1 MIRIFVSCIIIL
13 FIGELAAQSFT
24 LKGRVT
30 DELTNKALAVVSVF
44 EKGSNN
50 LVESNFEG
58 YYEIKLP
65 ADKNI
70 KLVCSR
76 LGYGSLEV
84 NVPASPA
91 GSVRKINF
99 SLSPEEQ
106 DLNIVIKES
115 RIEDLGMVREDVV
128 ELKKIPSTSGN
139 FESVLPH
146 IALGASSG
154 TGGEL
159 SSQYN
164 VRGGNYD
171 ENLVYVNDFEIFRPQ
186 LIRSGQQEG
195 LSFPNIDL
203 IRDLSF
209 SSGGFQAKYGDKLS
223 SVLDISYKR
232 PEERASSFNLSL
244 LGASVHTEGSIQLG
258 KDSFKKFRYLLGL
271 RYKTSRYLL
280 GSLDV
285 KGEYVPNFFDLQTYL
300 TYDITEDLQIGY
312 LGNVNSSIYDFVP
325 VSSKRATGLVNQV
338 LELNTVFDGGETDR
352 FNNSMS
358 GLSLTY
364 LPDRASNPLFL
375 KLLASGFFNRESEN
389 FDIIGF
395 YRLSQIE
402 ANLGSENVGEEVAVL
417 GEGIQQLYARND
429 LLSTV
434 FTLQHKGGIE
444 FQNNSASS
452 EKSHFIQWGLKY
464 RQEDIEDDIHEWE
477 RIDSAG
483 YSLPYDET
491 QVLLSSVLKSEN
503 TFKSNRFEAYL
514 QNTYSALEK
523 DDYELKATIGLR
535 AAYWDLNDEFILSPR
550 AQLLYKPHGWDRDF
564 SFKLSGGVYYQAPFY
579 REMRRPDGT
588 VNTNLR
594 SQKSIHLVAGFSHD
608 FYWESI
614 SEKPF
619 KLLGEFYY
627 KKLSDLV
634 SYEIDNVRIRYSGEN
649 DSEGHVM
656 GMDFRLNGEF
666 VKGAE
671 SWINISYLRAR
682 ENLLDVQHK
691 RREIGDIDGV
701 DVSSVPRPTDQFLTL
716 STFFQDYLPSN
727 DNAKVHLNFSF
738 GTGLP
743 YGLKDNNDVFRNTY
757 RFKIYHRIDIG
768 FSYQLW
774 DASKKHRNSRS
785 PFIFSRNAW
794 LSLEVFNLMKVQNQ
808 ASVTWIKTIG
818 NQQYAIPNFLS
829 SRRINLRLRVD
840 I

>member
-1 MIRIFVSCIIIL
+1 MQRLIL
-13 FIGELAAQSFT
+13 SFLFCQIAFMLSAQSFT
-24 LKGRVT
+24 LKGKVT
-30 DELTNKALAVVSVF
+30 DEQSGEALSVVSLF
-44 EKGSNN
+44 EKSTNN
-50 LVESNFEG
+50 LVESDFGGN
-58 YYEIKLP
+58 YEIKLR
-65 ADKNI
+65 ANK
-70 KLVCSR
+70 KAVLVVSR
-76 LGYGSLEV
+76 LGYNSIEI
-84 NVPASPA
+84 NVPSSPA
-91 GSVRKINF
+91 GTTRRINV
-99 SLSPEEQ
+99 SLSSTSQ

-115 RIEDLGMVREDVV
+115 RIEDLGMVREDVT

-209 SSGGFQAKYGDKLS
+209 SSGGFEAKYGDKLS

-232 PEERASSFNLSL
+232 PEESASSFNMSL
-244 LGASVHTEGSIQLG
+244 LGTAFHTEGSFQLG
-258 KDSFKKFRYLLGL
+258 KSSYQKFRYLLGA

-300 TYDITEDLQIGY
+300 TYDITKDLQIGY
-312 LGNVNSSIYDFVP
+312 LGNVNTSVYDFVP

-338 LELNTVFDGGETDR
+338 LELNTVFDGSETDR

-358 GLSLTY
+358 GVSLTY
-364 LPDRASNPLFL
+364 LPDRKSNPLFL
-375 KLLASGFFNRESEN
+375 KLLGSGFFNRESEN

-402 ANLGSENVGEEVAVL
+402 ANLGSENVGEEIAVL

-434 FTLQHKGGIE
+434 YTLQHKGGIE
-444 FQNNSASS
+444 LQNQDGNKES
-452 EKSHFIQWGLKY
+452 SHFLQWGLKY
-464 RQEDIEDDIHEWE
+464 RKENIEDDILEWE

-483 YSLPYDET
+483 YSLPFDET
-491 QVLLSSVLKSEN
+491 QVLLSNVLETEN
-503 TFKSNRFEAYL
+503 TLNSNRYEMYF
-514 QNTYSALEK
+514 QDTYSAQVSDK
-523 DDYELKATIGLR
+523 YELKATLGLR
-535 AAYWDLNDEFILSPR
+535 AAYWNLNEELIWSPR
-550 AQLLYKPHGWDRDF
+550 AQLLFKPLDWENDF

-588 VNTNLR
+588 VNLNLR
-594 SQKSIHLVAGFSHD
+594 SQKSIHVVAGFSHD

-614 SEKPF
+614 SKKPF
-619 KLLGEFYY
+619 KLIGEFYY
-627 KKLSDLV
+627 KKLSDMV

-649 DSEGHVM
+649 DSGGHVI

-671 SWINISYLRAR
+671 SWINLSLLQAR
-682 ENLLDVQHK
+682 ENLYDVQHK
-691 RREIGDIDGV
+691 RREIGSADGV
-701 DVSSVPRPTDQFLTL
+701 EVSSVPRPTDQFMTL
-716 STFFQDYLPSN
+716 SMFFQDYLPSN
-727 DNAKVHLNFSF
+727 DKAKMHMNLSF

-743 YGLKDNNDVFRNTY
+743 YGLKDANEIFRNTY
-757 RFKIYHRIDIG
+757 RFKVYHRIDIG

-774 DASKKHRNSRS
+774 DASQKHRNSRS
-785 PFIFSRNAW
+785 PFSFSNNAW
-794 LSLEVFNLMKVQNQ
+794 LSLEVFNLMRVQNQ